1 MEIAVRPDI
10 RIVLLLATILSH
22 KSTLF
27 EKYKVIMSLFGSS
40 TRDVYQKMF
49 TQKILG
55 YISKDITA
63 FRLCTSPL
71 TTKNL
76 IFDVEIFLWSYIPN
90 CYLENLCLSVI
101 GDTNIFQTDDISL
114 VKLY

>member
-1 MEIAVRPDI
+1 MIIAN
-10 RIVLLLATILSH
+10 LFLILPLSAAE
-22 KSTLF
+22 TECYFLNENGVCFQEEEYLF
-27 EKYKVIMSLFGSS
+27 LTEMYWEGI
-40 TRDVYQKMF
+40 QKMF
-49 TQKILG
+49 TQNQRTT
-55 YISKDITA
+55 KDITA

>member
-10 RIVLLLATILSH
+10 RIVLLLVTTLSH

-27 EKYKVIMSLFGSS
+27 EKYKVVMSLFGSS

-49 TQKILG
+49 TQNQRTT
-55 YISKDITA
+55 KDITA

-90 CYLENLCLSVI
+90 CYFENLCLSVI